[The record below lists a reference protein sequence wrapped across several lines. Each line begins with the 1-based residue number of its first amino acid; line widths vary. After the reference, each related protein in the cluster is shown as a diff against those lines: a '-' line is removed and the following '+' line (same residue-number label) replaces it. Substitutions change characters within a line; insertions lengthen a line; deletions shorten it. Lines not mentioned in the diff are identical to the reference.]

1 MDERIETISMQLT
14 GKLETTS
21 SRVSERLDDVTLLVE
36 RSLDKFNGEMERV
49 LGNRKTALDS
59 LINDAAKRATEIDA
73 VMTSY
78 MNLIEDSLSA
88 SEARAKEIGRII
100 AEQSTLASRNLEQ
113 EIEKLESASGGQ
125 ISQAARMLRDQ
136 HERAMAAMNEM
147 LSSTATDF
155 QQTAQ
160 DMRITAQQVVKDID
174 TARNEL
180 KRAILDL
187 PEETRSNADA
197 MRRVVSDQINA
208 LNALADVVKRQT
220 GTLDISG
227 PGVSLSR
234 SYRDPSPGK
243 AEGAMVPAP
252 LTGTMSAQ
260 GMIAERSEKA
270 VESLSIRE
278 RLSAPDRQPEA
289 KPART
294 KSAPTP
300 LPQLSKDMDTLVQ
313 KLHAAARDIVEAVDG
328 SLPRDLE
335 RKYAGGER
343 DVYTRRV
350 FDGRGKRLE
359 RTIGERYRAD
369 RLMRS
374 RVDSYI
380 RLFERLLD
388 TMNAAADGE
397 KLVEACLA
405 SDRAASTSCWPK
417 SPAAFLR
424 NLR

>member
-1 MDERIETISMQLT
+1 
-14 GKLETTS
+14 
-21 SRVSERLDDVTLLVE
+21 
-36 RSLDKFNGEMERV
+36 
-49 LGNRKTALDS
+49 
-59 LINDAAKRATEIDA
+59 
-73 VMTSY
+73 
-78 MNLIEDSLSA
+78 
-88 SEARAKEIGRII
+88 
-100 AEQSTLASRNLEQ
+100 
-113 EIEKLESASGGQ
+113 
-125 ISQAARMLRDQ
+125 
-136 HERAMAAMNEM
+136 
-147 LSSTATDF
+147 
-155 QQTAQ
+155 
-160 DMRITAQQVVKDID
+160 
-174 TARNEL
+174 
-180 KRAILDL
+180 
-187 PEETRSNADA
+187 
-197 MRRVVSDQINA
+197 
-208 LNALADVVKRQT
+208 
-220 GTLDISG
+220 
-227 PGVSLSR
+227 
-234 SYRDPSPGK
+234 
-243 AEGAMVPAP
+243 MVPAP

-328 SLPRDLE
+328 SLPRDIE
-335 RKYAGGER
+335 KKFSGGER

-350 FDGRGKRLE
+350 FEGRAKRLE

-405 SDRAASTSCWPK
+405 SDSGRIYVMLAEIAGRIPPQT
-417 SPAAFLR
+417 
-424 NLR
+424 